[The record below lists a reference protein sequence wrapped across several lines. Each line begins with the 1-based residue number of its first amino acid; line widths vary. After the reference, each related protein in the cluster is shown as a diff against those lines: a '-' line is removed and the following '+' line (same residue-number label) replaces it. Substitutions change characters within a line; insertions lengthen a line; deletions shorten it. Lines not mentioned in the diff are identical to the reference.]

1 MEYTNEQLYTIL
13 SKLNQEI
20 LSHEEL
26 MFPVKV
32 NFYIQKN
39 KNILMPLVQEIE
51 DVRLKILS
59 THGEINEETQQYQLH
74 PEKIDEAVKEF
85 NDLFA
90 VKQTVN
96 FCKCELAEL
105 GSVPLT
111 MPQMDALMFM
121 IKEEME

>member
-13 SKLNQEI
+13 SNLNQEI

-39 KNILMPLVQEIE
+39 KNILIPLVQEIE

-59 THGEINEETQQYQLH
+59 NYGEINEETQQYQLH
-74 PEKIDEAVKEF
+74 PETMDQAIKEF

-90 VKQTVN
+90 VKQMVN
-96 FCKCELAEL
+96 FCKIDLAEL
-105 GSVPLT
+105 SSMALT
-111 MPQMDALMFM
+111 MPQMDALIFM
-121 IKEEME
+121 IKEETE